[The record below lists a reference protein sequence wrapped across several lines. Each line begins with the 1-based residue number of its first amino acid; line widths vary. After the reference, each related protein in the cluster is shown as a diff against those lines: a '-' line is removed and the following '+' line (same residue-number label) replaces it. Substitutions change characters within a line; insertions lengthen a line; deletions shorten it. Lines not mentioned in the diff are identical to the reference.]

1 MGDEMEKNEL
11 KKIFFIAVTDE
22 PESNNRKYSDFI
34 CEMCRQEIQN
44 DEELAKIVDFDSFG
58 RHDKKAAVNI
68 KKSLYEALDKSDIFI
83 VLLDMYKS
91 GYNPNV
97 WFELG
102 VISTSE
108 KPIILIAKERV
119 KIPFDINDIKVVRF
133 PKSLISEA
141 VVNKKGKQLGRIVDD
156 ILNKTNMASYVNS
169 FSSEFIQTLK
179 CSLNDGNPFSHWY
192 EKSRIKNLGYNS
204 LMDLFVNSG
213 IIRLIQN
220 PDVHAEY
227 IAGEKNAF
235 DELTIEVNNA
245 VESIRTTRF
254 GDQSIAIRNPDEYD
268 EITIAHDNFMKALYA
283 AESRV
288 GKFDR
293 IICNNNPYKW
303 YDITQIL
310 KQPSKNVNVYIR
322 KYNYNINFEL
332 VVIDE
337 RVAFI
342 HFYQTNQSGDYDE
355 SLKIGENE
363 ARHDSQTQRIKSTL
377 KITGKQTCIELAKI
391 FDRLHHRDSN
401 HVNPKNLS
409 RTLLGVESP
418 NKLTEIEKHAG
429 YFTPSQRIT
438 PTNDPQELNTL
449 SEENRKK
456 FIDALSTWNIKG
468 RDKMI
473 MMIGLHL
480 VYNTPLDIEK
490 NLNIDDKKIFNEILE
505 KYNIDTS
512 VIKKFDL
519 NNLSDNK

>member
-1 MGDEMEKNEL
+1 MENNGL
-11 KKIFFIAVTDE
+11 KKIFFVGVTDKE
-22 PESNNRKYSDFI
+22 GTNNRKYSNLVYSVCKTIMITNTDI
-34 CEMCRQEIQN
+34 TSS
-44 DEELAKIVDFDSFG
+44 FDISSFL
-58 RHDKKAAVNI
+58 RHDMIPASN
-68 KKSLYEALDKSDIFI
+68 LYESIYHCFVTYDAFV
-83 VLLDMYKS
+83 VLIDDNS
-91 GYNPNV
+91 GKYNPNV

-102 VISTSE
+102 IISTLD
-108 KPIILIAKERV
+108 KPVLLIGKKNTV
-119 KIPFDINDIKVVRF
+119 IPFHANELNVIGFPDEVLGLLKDKDISNYCGRNESI
-133 PKSLISEA
+133 PNLIEHL
-141 VVNKKGKQLGRIVDD
+141 KKNPLLFKELSTTFLDRMKY
-156 ILNKTNMASYVNS
+156 L
-169 FSSEFIQTLK
+169 LK
-179 CSLNDGNPFSHWY
+179 HGSPFNYIINGAQIRDFGYS
-192 EKSRIKNLGYNS
+192 NLTR
-204 LMDLFVNSG
+204 LFKESG

-254 GDQSIAIRNPDEYD
+254 GDQSIVIRRPDEYK
-268 EITIAHDNFMKALYA
+268 EITTAHDNFMNALYK

-288 GKFDR
+288 SKFDR

-303 YDITQIL
+303 YDITEIL

-355 SLKIGENE
+355 SLRIGENE

-401 HVNPKNLS
+401 QVHPVDLS
-409 RTLLGVESP
+409 RTLLGVENS
-418 NKLTEIEKHAG
+418 NELTEIEKHAG
-429 YFTPSQRIT
+429 HFTPSQRLT
-438 PTNDPQELNTL
+438 PTNDPQELNML
-449 SEENRKK
+449 SDNNRRK
-456 FIDALSTWNIKG
+456 FIDALLNWNIKG
-468 RDKMI
+468 RDKII

-480 VYNTPLDIEK
+480 VYNTALDVEKNLDIEDMK
-490 NLNIDDKKIFNEILE
+490 TFNEMLD

-512 VIKKFDL
+512 MIEKFDL
-519 NNLSDNK
+519 SNLSDNK